1 MNGAIKELEELFSTK
16 AKGNTVY
23 FNDVC
28 YTPLPLP
35 VQNAVKL
42 IMDEYPDLRY
52 RMGLYSVT
60 VFDKGQSIKSSR
72 RAIKSGMTFE
82 QAVNEFT
89 ADGKPWG
96 DYWSMQQDWMAF
108 VDGLERDGYVDYEES
123 KEWVNPCTPETFKK
137 WIRSSRRIQ
146 SRVTSEGSYSIFV
159 DGTQASN
166 EYPKPGNPVEFE
178 SEKDAKGSSLYKR
191 LLDRYGQDH
200 VQVIQESRSISSSGA
215 FRDRD
220 EDDNP
225 ECIIEI
231 LKDGKWEGVGIDKN
245 ADDGWSTD
253 VNFTVF
259 ESEDK
264 ARKSGMARRVKN
276 AGYSEEDGTLKFS
289 TK

>member
-1 MNGAIKELEELFSTK
+1 M
-16 AKGNTVY
+16 
-23 FNDVC
+23 
-28 YTPLPLP
+28 
-35 VQNAVKL
+35 
-42 IMDEYPDLRY
+42 
-52 RMGLYSVT
+52 
-60 VFDKGQSIKSSR
+60 
-72 RAIKSGMTFE
+72 
-82 QAVNEFT
+82 
-89 ADGKPWG
+89 
-96 DYWSMQQDWMAF
+96 
-108 VDGLERDGYVDYEES
+108 
-123 KEWVNPCTPETFKK
+123 
-137 WIRSSRRIQ
+137 

-191 LLDRYGQDH
+191 LLDRYGKDH
-200 VQVIQESRSISSSGA
+200 VQVIQESRNISSSGA

-245 ADDGWSTD
+245 AEDGWSTD

>member
-72 RAIKSGMTFE
+72 KPIKSSNTPLPMYNVYLSAWQEPDTLIE
-82 QAVNEFT
+82 QLKQVKDKLSIKTIAKYPNNEILVQIEPT
-89 ADGKPWG
+89 ADVLGIKKELENMADVVLADYAHVTIKP
-96 DYWSMQQDWMAF
+96 
-108 VDGLERDGYVDYEES
+108 EYVVS
-123 KEWVNPCTPETFKK
+123 SL
-137 WIRSSRRIQ
+137 IHSSRKIQ

-178 SEKDAKGSSLYKR
+178 R
-191 LLDRYGQDH
+191 
-200 VQVIQESRSISSSGA
+200 
-215 FRDRD
+215 
-220 EDDNP
+220 
-225 ECIIEI
+225 
-231 LKDGKWEGVGIDKN
+231 
-245 ADDGWSTD
+245 
-253 VNFTVF
+253 TV
-259 ESEDK
+259 
-264 ARKSGMARRVKN
+264 
-276 AGYSEEDGTLKFS
+276 
-289 TK
+289 

>member
-60 VFDKGQSIKSSR
+60 VFDKNNPIK
-72 RAIKSGMTFE
+72 
-82 QAVNEFT
+82 
-89 ADGKPWG
+89 
-96 DYWSMQQDWMAF
+96 
-108 VDGLERDGYVDYEES
+108 
-123 KEWVNPCTPETFKK
+123 
-137 WIRSSRRIQ
+137 SSRRIQ